1 MKLTVVTFLL
11 LASVMVFAA
20 DKSSPAP
27 AKPTTVEGGNGVTL
41 PPPPPTEVKPV
52 TETIHGVTVTD
63 PYRWLED
70 GQSPPTRAWIAAQMK
85 YTEDYLSQVKIRPED
100 RQTTHGTDSCR
111 DLRHPAEAGGRYFFT
126 KRLPGREPGVDLC
139 AQGAEGHRRAAD
151 RRDQAER

>member
-85 YTEDYLSQVKIRPED
+85 YTEDYLSQVKIRPEIVKQLTELI
-100 RQTTHGTDSCR
+100 RVETYGIPTEPSGALLLHQA
-111 DLRHPAEAGGRYFFT
+111 PARG
-126 KRLPGREPGVDLC
+126 EPGVDLY
-139 AQGAEGHRRAAD
+139 AQGSDRRRRAA
-151 RRDQAER
+151 RSMPPS